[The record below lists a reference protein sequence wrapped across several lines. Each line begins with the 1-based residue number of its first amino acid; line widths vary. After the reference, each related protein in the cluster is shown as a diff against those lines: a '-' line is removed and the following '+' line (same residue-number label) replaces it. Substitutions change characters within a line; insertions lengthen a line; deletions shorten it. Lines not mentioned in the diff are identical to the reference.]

1 MPRNLTE
8 MFEQALIKMD
18 NGTPV
23 HAAAGR
29 HSVDGKN
36 WGMTNNPATM
46 PMRFGQIS
54 GSAA

>member
-36 WGMTNNPATM
+36 WGMPNNPATM